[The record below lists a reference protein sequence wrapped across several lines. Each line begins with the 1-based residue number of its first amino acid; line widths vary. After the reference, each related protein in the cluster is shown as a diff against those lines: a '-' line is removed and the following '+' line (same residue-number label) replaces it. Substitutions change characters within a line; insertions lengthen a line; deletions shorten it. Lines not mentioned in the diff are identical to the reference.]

1 MWESKI
7 GKQNPIKE
15 FTKLKGIELL
25 QPEVD
30 KEAIQ
35 SRALYAKLSWVN
47 LVIFHAVLLL
57 KELFNFIHLYDLKD

>member
-7 GKQNPIKE
+7 GKHNPINEFAKSKE
-15 FTKLKGIELL
+15 TELL

-35 SRALYAKLSWVN
+35 
-47 LVIFHAVLLL
+47 
-57 KELFNFIHLYDLKD
+57 